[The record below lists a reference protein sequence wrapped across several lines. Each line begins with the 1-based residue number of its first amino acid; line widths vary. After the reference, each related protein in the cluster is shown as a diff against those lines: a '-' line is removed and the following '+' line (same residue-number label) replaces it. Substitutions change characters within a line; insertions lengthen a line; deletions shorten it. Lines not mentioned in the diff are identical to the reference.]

1 MYRLGFLALFALLAW
16 LTHIWASGLNL
27 FETSFLPGVLH
38 GVAVGS
44 SAALAALLASA
55 IILDLALR
63 RGLKVEPNGAQRV
76 VVHAIFAFA
85 ALAVAMNVLGSDI
98 AGLLTTSALL
108 TAIIGFALQPTLG
121 GLFSGVA
128 LQLDRHLKPGSY
140 ILFDGV
146 ETHIE
151 SMNWRSVI
159 GLRRDNVRVVIP
171 NSKLADEALRLR
183 SEDQPA
189 EQETFFYAPVSIP
202 PQRVSKLVR
211 ELVGDLSYV
220 VGSQTVQVAPVEQMP
235 EIAALKYRVRY
246 NVAFFMEL
254 RELEGEVLR
263 RIWYGFQ
270 RHDIPLPVSRLYSE
284 DLRARQT
291 GPLGYPEGYNLTE
304 AVQAALTA
312 SDLAPAAATIAQL
325 TQRVEDEGRVLL
337 YGPSEKIVIP
347 SAWADRRYLLA
358 AGELC
363 QDDPNF
369 ADRRH
374 AGATRHAD
382 SPQLFVHKLA
392 DNAML
397 MRVAD
402 ELSVHIGPYAE
413 HAIRRE
419 TVTAADYTQ
428 LCDRLALEIDDLD
441 ARSRFLATVLGPR
454 RDMISPGL
462 IFSATRDVSGQTV
475 SSPHYRAADEAVII
489 AIPTELAGE
498 FRDKKGSKS

>member
-1 MYRLGFLALFALLAW
+1 MYRLGFLALFSVLAW
-16 LTHIWASGLNL
+16 LTHIWASGLDL
-27 FETSFLPGVLH
+27 FDDSFLPGILH
-38 GVAVGS
+38 GLAVGS
-44 SAALAALLASA
+44 SAAFATLLASA
-55 IILDLALR
+55 IVLDLALR
-63 RGLKVEPNGAQRV
+63 RGLNVEPNGAQRV

-85 ALAVAMNVLGSDI
+85 AAAVAMKVLGSDI

-140 ILFDGV
+140 ILFDGM

-171 NSKLADEALRLR
+171 NSKLADEALRIR
-183 SEDQPA
+183 SEDNPA
-189 EQETFFYAPVSIP
+189 QQETYFYAPVSIP
-202 PQRVSKLVR
+202 PQRISKLVR

-220 VGSQTVQVAPVEQMP
+220 VGSETVQVAPIEQLP

-284 DLRARQT
+284 ELRARQT

-304 AVQAALTA
+304 AVGAALQPA
-312 SDLAPAAATIAQL
+312 DSAPSAAMVSDLAQ
-325 TQRVEDEGRVLL
+325 QVEDEGRVLL
-337 YGPSEKIVIP
+337 YGPSEKIIIP
-347 SAWADRRYLLA
+347 SAWSGRQYLLA

-374 AGATRHAD
+374 IGAKPYPD
-382 SPQLFVHKLA
+382 SPELFVHQLA
-392 DNAML
+392 DNTKL

-402 ELSVHIGPYAE
+402 ELSIYIGPYAE

-419 TVTAADYTQ
+419 TVTAANYAQ
-428 LCDRLALEIDDLD
+428 LCERLALQIDDP
-441 ARSRFLATVLGPR
+441 AGRSRFLKTVLGSR
-454 RDMISPGL
+454 RDIVLPGL
-462 IFSATRDVSGQTV
+462 IFGDTRDVSGQTV
-475 SSPHYRAADEAVII
+475 SSPHYRAVDEAVII
-489 AIPTELAGE
+489 AVSTELAAK
-498 FRDKKGSKS
+498 FPAKGGSHP